1 MCVCLCVCIY
11 WTAFFVSQSRGNVV
25 QIFSTDIICEKICS
39 ELAGF
44 GEGGTGSA
52 CFQSK
57 SISLF
62 MPSVLQPSNTPVRSR
77 ALCANDGQTL
87 RGKKKNQTMQVSKD
101 FQKKILEPGRQS
113 QKGTKS
119 FYSSLLQGR
128 SAGRELQPPA
138 PQAGGAAAGPRCLW
152 KSFPLNSFGSQSSA
166 HKY

>member
-1 MCVCLCVCIY
+1 MCVCVCVFIE
-11 WTAFFVSQSRGNVV
+11 TAFFVSQSRGNVV

-87 RGKKKNQTMQVSKD
+87 RGKKKNQTMQVPKISKKRSWSQAGRVRRAQNH
-101 FQKKILEPGRQS
+101 FIAVSCREGQLEGS
-113 QKGTKS
+113 
-119 FYSSLLQGR
+119 SSLLLPR
-128 SAGRELQPPA
+128 LAGRPPDL
-138 PQAGGAAAGPRCLW
+138 AASGRVSL
-152 KSFPLNSFGSQSSA
+152 
-166 HKY
+166 